1 MALTAISD
9 RELFASDREAG
20 IRWGS
25 FLVLGILVLVA
36 GLIAFANLLIATVAS
51 VLYVGVL
58 MLIAGAAQLIHAF
71 QLRRWGGFLFWLLVG
86 LIYGLAGVF
95 TLLNPVLAAGALTLA
110 LAIALILAGVLRLVV
125 GVRMRPLHGWG
136 WLVASG
142 VVTMLVGVLIVLG
155 WPSNALWI
163 LGMFLAIDLTFMGV
177 ALLSLALA
185 LRRAIRS
192 APGTP

>member
-51 VLYVGVL
+51 VLY
-58 MLIAGAAQLIHAF
+58 
-71 QLRRWGGFLFWLLVG
+71 
-86 LIYGLAGVF
+86 
-95 TLLNPVLAAGALTLA
+95 
-110 LAIALILAGVLRLVV
+110 V